1 MNVIPTVTRFCSLS
15 IVLLG
20 LCCPNGVAFAQTDSE
35 AGATTDAAAPTSQKK
50 GLIEISLGEQQP
62 TLRLIALPR
71 HSNIAPLTSLEEQ
84 PLYELGAVYMAETEL
99 SLAQLKAL
107 LSEDSWKSYQT
118 LVKENFGGDK
128 WDDYKGA
135 VATGSPE
142 YPAVA
147 VPLEQIVDATNAL
160 VKIGAPPNSYNP
172 RLEKFIF
179 RLPTKKEWQ
188 YAARAIDNPS
198 ELSSKL
204 HFPRWIKFD
213 QKIEGAI
220 KDMLAA
226 LDKPLDIASYENQIR
241 FLELIDEVYK
251 NSQSKEGYEL
261 LGRILQK
268 PEVLGYEVNVT
279 RNDEASIK
287 PIRSKANPW
296 GFHRMFG
303 NLPEWVTVQPTSD
316 AGDRYW
322 ELLAKSKSSDLKKE
336 FGDDFGMVMG
346 GGFLDLGV
354 YVGCWKVHSAAHGK
368 GEDVDQVVSYD
379 RMQQD
384 DLILDRSGGVRL
396 VLSRVLA
403 DDWFVTMRKE
413 ILLDGKED
421 RGKQQEAYKM
431 AFRALCLSEQVS
443 PNEKIVQHYIQIANN
458 PNGFP
463 AKQWSNYSNSLKTS
477 SKRFAAPKPK
487 SVEIDEETLSELDS
501 LFGNIGGGTVKKSNK
516 ESGPKNSSRLKTTEV
531 DYFDLLVELDS
542 LNL

>member
-20 LCCPNGVAFAQTDSE
+20 LCCPNGIAFAQTDSE
-35 AGATTDAAAPTSQKK
+35 AGATTNAAALTSQKK

-71 HSNIAPLTSLEEQ
+71 RSNIAPLTSREEQ

-160 VKIGAPPNSYNP
+160 VKIGAPPNSYSP

-188 YAARAIDNPS
+188 YAARAIDNPA
-198 ELSSKL
+198 ELSGKL
-204 HFPRWIKFD
+204 HFPQWPEFD
-213 QKIEGAI
+213 QTISGAI
-220 KDMLAA
+220 KDMLAV
-226 LDKPLDIASYENQIR
+226 LDKPLDTALYQDQSR
-241 FLELIDEVYK
+241 FLELIDEVYE
-251 NSQSKEGYEL
+251 NSKSKKGYEL
-261 LGRILQK
+261 LGQILQQ
-268 PEVLGYEVNVT
+268 PGGLGYEVNIAN
-279 RNDEASIK
+279 RDESGIK
-287 PIRSKANPW
+287 PIFSKANSW

-303 NLPEWVTVQPTSD
+303 NLPEWVTVQPTSA

-322 ELLAKSKSSDLKKE
+322 EVLAKGKSSDLTKE
-336 FGDDFGMVMG
+336 FGNDFGLVMG
-346 GGFLDLGV
+346 GGFLELRTSAGS
-354 YVGCWKVHSAAHGK
+354 WKMHSAAYGK

-379 RMQQD
+379 RIQQEE
-384 DLILDRSGGVRL
+384 LILDRSGGVRL
-396 VLSRVLA
+396 VFSRVLA

-413 ILLDGKED
+413 ILLDVKED
-421 RGKQQEAYKM
+421 RDKLQEAYKI
-431 AFRALCLSEQVS
+431 AFKKLCLSEQVS
-443 PNEKIVQHYIQIANN
+443 TNEKIVQHYIQIADN
-458 PNGFP
+458 PTGF
-463 AKQWSNYSNSLKTS
+463 ANHQWVNYSNSLNVARKGFPELNTKGS
-477 SKRFAAPKPK
+477 ARSAKQKSKMDDLLSKIQTK
-487 SVEIDEETLSELDS
+487 S
-501 LFGNIGGGTVKKSNK
+501 GKKN
-516 ESGPKNSSRLKTTEV
+516 SRLKKTVSV